1 MGFSSAAGDIINTS
15 CMQNFAEAQPRKP
28 CLELVAAPM
37 PVDAPLPAAS
47 STDIVP
53 PAAAAPAALE
63 KQKQAGR
70 DQAQRLRQ
78 KAENTMHAVARIMAD
93 ESIYEVLSML
103 SCFCALEVEAHTEGV
118 RPSSRSQASSRSSA
132 MPCGH
137 GASTTQR
144 T

>member
-1 MGFSSAAGDIINTS
+1 VKGFSSTAGDIINTS
-15 CMQNFAEAQPRKP
+15 RMQKFAEVQPHKP
-28 CLELVAAPM
+28 CLELAAVPM

-63 KQKQAGR
+63 KQTQAGR

-78 KAENTMHAVARIMAD
+78 KAESTMHAVARIMAD

-103 SCFCALEVEAHTEGV
+103 ACFCALEVEAHTEGV
-118 RPSSRSQASSRSSA
+118 RTMKSGNAMRRNYASCSQ
-132 MPCGH
+132 
-137 GASTTQR
+137 GATCAP
-144 T
+144 